1 MSRKEVIYQGLLD
14 LPVVIEDFSVSS
26 PNYFRVTNLPT
37 EFTSG
42 QNIFKFKGNPDVF
55 VEDTPIEIEIL
66 DSNGDPI
73 YFEVDLDLESS
84 EQEAIISVFITQD
97 IPPGAVEIILCGVID
112 QDANGNRISVTTQPN
127 FRWTTTVATNPSKR
141 NATEIIFNVTPSV
154 TITSST
160 GSYLDKI
167 YSGGNKFVDVTIDNL
182 DYRYVNN
189 TAVFLTSSAT
199 VTPFNSN
206 VVSAKAFI
214 SSSAISSATSLS
226 PTIPGTL
233 ATAIFSSSLSIT
245 SGSGVG
251 YLTDFIALSILNSNS
266 QYIPRQGRI
275 SSITV
280 TYEQT
285 ASAEPATENKYNLAT
300 AFFTN
305 LNPTVG
311 TVARI
316 RSYYRSA
323 GIGEYILSN
332 ETDITST
339 ETEFGFTSE
348 VVTASFAIPTV
359 HRNDRLD
366 FKFEFLNPSGIVAK
380 QSIQSL
386 NNLFL
391 GGNTYV
397 GGDDNLL
404 TGSLFVAGETGT
416 GVQLSGRNN
425 AALIRSI
432 GYTGFSNAL
441 DGSGQAGFVMYSG
454 SVQSLLTAAES
465 YAGVGLELVAN
476 SESYFRY
483 ATDNGGE
490 LDIRT
495 NKFFIGN
502 QDVFLSGSNG
512 QLEILYKSGSGA
524 GQLTK
529 FRLDTTGQVTA
540 SAFITFTGSNDSTN
554 YRMMDTSIGLID
566 GKNIGRL
573 IYYQPSTITQISQ
586 STATLQSSTGVL
598 YSTMLPSGSVTSPYL
613 AWSDITN
620 PISVYVLPYE
630 NAITIFGNAII
641 TKNTAANPNDCRL
654 GFGFRATI
662 WKPISSSLS
671 NTHTTSF
678 GLPDTSSLNSY
689 VAGKSGS
696 LNLGLNNTNLPGS
709 TTNTFD
715 STEASG
721 STKFSRPFRIVIP
734 ISSGYEDSILSI
746 SLQYNLL
753 RMYRVVNTTPGN
765 DFTFSFSIANVNVI
779 SGRALQ
785 SNTATGLSQASIL
798 EPPGTPTPA

>member
-1 MSRKEVIYQGLLD
+1 MSRKEVIYQGLLE
-14 LPVVIEDFSVSS
+14 LNVAVEDFLVSS
-26 PNYFRVTNLPT
+26 PNYFRISHLPT

-42 QNIFKFKGNPDVF
+42 QNVFKFKGNPDTF
-55 VEDTPIEIEIL
+55 IEDTPIEIEIL

-73 YFEVDLDLESS
+73 YFEIDLDLESS
-84 EQEAIISVFITQD
+84 EQEAIVSVFITQD
-97 IPPGAVEIILCGVID
+97 IPPGPVQVVLCGIID
-112 QDANGNRISVTTQPN
+112 QDAFGNRLPETMGPN
-127 FRWTTTVATNPSKR
+127 IRWTTTVATNPSKR
-141 NATEIIFNVTPSV
+141 NETEIIFNTTPSV

-160 GSYLDKI
+160 GSYLDKV
-167 YSGGNKFVDVTIDNL
+167 YSGGNKFSSATVDNIE
-182 DYRYVNN
+182 YYYVNN
-189 TAVFLTSSAT
+189 TAVFVTSSAT
-199 VTPFNSN
+199 TIAFDPN
-206 VVSAKAFI
+206 VISATVYV
-214 SSSAISSATSLS
+214 SSSVVASAVGLTPAIN
-226 PTIPGTL
+226 GTL
-233 ATAIFSSSLSIT
+233 VDSIFSSSLSIS
-245 SGSGVG
+245 SGSGVA
-251 YLTDFIALSILNSNS
+251 YLSDFLVFSINNSNS
-266 QYIPRQGRI
+266 QYIPSRGRI
-275 SSITV
+275 STIDII
-280 TYEQT
+280 YEQT
-285 ASAEPATENKYNLAT
+285 ASSEPTTENKYNLAT

-305 LNPTVG
+305 LTPTVG

-332 ETDITST
+332 ETDITRT
-339 ETEFGFTSE
+339 ESEFGFTSQ

-366 FKFEFLNPSGIVAK
+366 FKFEFINPSGLIAK

-416 GVQLSGRNN
+416 GVQLSGRDN

-432 GYTGFSNAL
+432 GYTGFENAL

-502 QDVFLSGSNG
+502 QDVFLSGSSG
-512 QLEILYKSGSGA
+512 QLEILYKSGSGG

-529 FRLDTTGQVTA
+529 FHLDTSGQVTA
-540 SAFITFTGSNDSTN
+540 SAFITFTGSNDATN
-554 YRMMDTSIGLID
+554 FRMMDTSIGLID
-566 GKNIGRL
+566 GKNIARL
-573 IYYQPSTITQISQ
+573 IYSQPTAITQVSQ
-586 STATLQSSTGVL
+586 STATQQSSLETT
-598 YSTMLPSGSVTSPYL
+598 YSTVIGSGSVTSPFL
-613 AWSDITN
+613 NWVDLTT
-620 PISVYVLPYE
+620 PISVYLLPFE

-641 TKNTAANPNDCRL
+641 TKNTDSGITDCRL
-654 GFGFRATI
+654 GFGLRATV
-662 WKPISSSLS
+662 WKPVSSSLS

-678 GLPDTSSLNSY
+678 GLPDTSSINSY
-689 VAGKSGS
+689 ITGKSGS
-696 LNLGLNNTNLPGS
+696 LNLGINNTNLPGS

-715 STEASG
+715 STDAAG
-721 STKFSRPFRIVIP
+721 TTKFSRPFRIVLTVP
-734 ISSGYEDSILSI
+734 STSEDSIVTI
-746 SLQYNLL
+746 ALQYNLL
-753 RMYRVVNTTPGN
+753 RMRRSAGLSGN
-765 DFTFSFSIANVNVI
+765 DHLFSWSIANVNVLT
-779 SGRALQ
+779 GRALQ
-785 SNTATGLSQASIL
+785 SNTTTGLSEAFAP
-798 EPPGTPTPA
+798 EPPGTPSPA

>member
-1 MSRKEVIYQGLLD
+1 MSRKEIIYQGLLE
-14 LPVVIEDFSVSS
+14 LNVAVEDFSVSS
-26 PNYFRVTNLPT
+26 PNYFRISYLPT

-42 QNIFKFKGNPDVF
+42 QNIFKFKGNPDIF

-73 YFEVDLDLESS
+73 YFEIDLDLESS
-84 EQEAIISVFITQD
+84 EQEAIVSVFITQD
-97 IPPGAVEIILCGVID
+97 IPPGPVDIVLCGIID
-112 QDANGNRISVTTQPN
+112 QDANGNRLPETMQPN
-127 FRWTTTVATNPSKR
+127 IRWTTTVATNPSKR
-141 NATEIIFNVTPSV
+141 NETEIIFNTTPSV

-160 GSYLDKI
+160 GSYLDKV
-167 YSGGNKFVDVTIDNL
+167 YSGGNKFSPATVDNVE
-182 DYRYVNN
+182 YYYVNN
-189 TAVFLTSSAT
+189 TAVFVTSSAT
-199 VTPFNSN
+199 TVAFNPN
-206 VVSAKAFI
+206 VVSATVYV
-214 SSSAISSATSLS
+214 SSSVVASAIGLT
-226 PTIPGTL
+226 PTINGTL
-233 ATAIFSSSLSIT
+233 VDSIFSSSLLIS

-251 YLTDFIALSILNSNS
+251 YLNDFLVFEINNSNS
-266 QYIPRQGRI
+266 QYIPARGRI
-275 SSITV
+275 STIDII
-280 TYEQT
+280 YEQT
-285 ASAEPATENKYNLAT
+285 ASSEPTTENKYNLAT

-305 LNPTVG
+305 LTPTVG

-323 GIGEYILSN
+323 GVGEYILSN
-332 ETDITST
+332 ETDITGT
-339 ETEFGFTSE
+339 ESEFGFTSQ

-366 FKFEFLNPSGIVAK
+366 FKFEFINPSGLVAK

-432 GYTGFSNAL
+432 GYTGFENAL
-441 DGSGQAGFVMYSG
+441 NGSGQAGFVMYSG

-476 SESYFRY
+476 SESFFRY

-524 GQLTK
+524 SQLTK
-529 FRLDTTGQVTA
+529 FHLDTTGQVTA
-540 SAFITFTGSNDSTN
+540 SAFITFTGSNDATN

-573 IYYQPSTITQISQ
+573 IYYQPSAITQISQ
-586 STATLQSSTGVL
+586 STAALQSSTGVL

-613 AWSDITN
+613 TWTDITN

-654 GFGFRATI
+654 GFGLRATI
-662 WKPISSSLS
+662 WKPVSSSLS
-671 NTHTTSF
+671 STHTTSF
-678 GLPDTSSLNSY
+678 GLPDTSSINSY

-696 LNLGLNNTNLPGS
+696 LNLGSNNTDLPGS
-709 TTNTFD
+709 TINTFN
-715 STEASG
+715 STDAAG
-721 STKFSRPFRIVIP
+721 TTKFSRPFRIVIP
-734 ISSGYEDSILSI
+734 ISSGFEDSILSI

-753 RMYRVVNTTPGN
+753 RMYEVVNTTPGS
-765 DFTFSFSIANVNVI
+765 DFTFSWSIANINVV

-785 SNTATGLSQASIL
+785 SNTTTGLSQAAII
-798 EPPGTPTPA
+798 EPPGTPSPA

>member
-14 LPVVIEDFSVSS
+14 LPVAVEDFSVSS

-97 IPPGAVEIILCGVID
+97 IPPGPVEIILCGVID

-154 TITSST
+154 TVTSST

-199 VTPFNSN
+199 VTPFNPN

-233 ATAIFSSSLSIT
+233 ATTIFTSSLSIT

-316 RSYYRSA
+316 RSYYRSS

-490 LDIRT
+490 LDVRT
-495 NKFFIGN
+495 NKFFLGN
-502 QDVFLSGSNG
+502 DQIYISGSNG
-512 QLEILYKSGSGA
+512 NVEISSSNFHLTAAGDVIASDGEFRGTNLADLYIYRNS
-524 GQLTK
+524 
-529 FRLDTTGQVTA
+529 
-540 SAFITFTGSNDSTN
+540 IIDSTN
-554 YRMMDTSIGLID
+554 NQLSEFSSSGQNFVSLNLTGSHDPVLNTTGPSMFIRINPGSKLANFPLGAIVMHPSNSIWNSPGNKYQSFGATIILEAATTFYISINKGPHQTPD
-566 GKNIGRL
+566 SDIVSDVGDIFYPMFRTYTIGANT
-573 IYYQPSTITQISQ
+573 YNNTMKITVGTRILLAQ
-586 STATLQSSTGVL
+586 STFDWKIMSLSATDAGNVLFSHGLEAGAVTGSTLQL
-598 YSTMLPSGSVTSPYL
+598 
-613 AWSDITN
+613 TN
-620 PISVYVLPYE
+620 L
-630 NAITIFGNAII
+630 
-641 TKNTAANPNDCRL
+641 
-654 GFGFRATI
+654 
-662 WKPISSSLS
+662 PISSASL
-671 NTHTTSF
+671 
-678 GLPDTSSLNSY
+678 
-689 VAGKSGS
+689 A
-696 LNLGLNNTNLPGS
+696 
-709 TTNTFD
+709 
-715 STEASG
+715 
-721 STKFSRPFRIVIP
+721 
-734 ISSGYEDSILSI
+734 
-746 SLQYNLL
+746 
-753 RMYRVVNTTPGN
+753 
-765 DFTFSFSIANVNVI
+765 
-779 SGRALQ
+779 
-785 SNTATGLSQASIL
+785 
-798 EPPGTPTPA
+798 PGTVWNDSGTLKIA

>member
-199 VTPFNSN
+199 VTPFNPN

-233 ATAIFSSSLSIT
+233 ATAIFTSSLSIT

-300 AFFTN
+300 VFFTN

-316 RSYYRSA
+316 RSYYRSS

-339 ETEFGFTSE
+339 ETEFGFTAE

-366 FKFEFLNPSGIVAK
+366 FKFEFINPSGIVAK

-441 DGSGQAGFVMYSG
+441 DGTGQAGFVMYSG

-490 LDIRT
+490 LDVRT
-495 NKFFIGN
+495 NKFFLGN
-502 QDVFLSGSNG
+502 DQIYISGSNG
-512 QLEILYKSGSGA
+512 NVEISSSNF
-524 GQLTK
+524 QLTAAGDVIASDGE
-529 FRLDTTGQVTA
+529 FRGTNLADLYIYRN
-540 SAFITFTGSNDSTN
+540 SIIDSTN
-554 YRMMDTSIGLID
+554 NQLSEFSSSGQNFVSLNLTGSYDPALNTTGPATFIRI
-566 GKNIGRL
+566 N
-573 IYYQPSTITQISQ
+573 PSTKLANFPLGAIVMHPSNSIWSAPGNKYQNFGATIILEAATTFYIAAGIGPHQTPDSDIVSNPGDIFYPMFRTYTIGGNTYNNTMKVTSGTRILLAQ
-586 STATLQSSTGVL
+586 STFDWKIISLSATDAGNVLFSHGLEAGAVTGSTLQL
-598 YSTMLPSGSVTSPYL
+598 
-613 AWSDITN
+613 TN
-620 PISVYVLPYE
+620 L
-630 NAITIFGNAII
+630 
-641 TKNTAANPNDCRL
+641 
-654 GFGFRATI
+654 
-662 WKPISSSLS
+662 PISSV
-671 NTHTTSF
+671 
-678 GLPDTSSLNSY
+678 GL
-689 VAGKSGS
+689 A
-696 LNLGLNNTNLPGS
+696 
-709 TTNTFD
+709 
-715 STEASG
+715 
-721 STKFSRPFRIVIP
+721 
-734 ISSGYEDSILSI
+734 
-746 SLQYNLL
+746 
-753 RMYRVVNTTPGN
+753 
-765 DFTFSFSIANVNVI
+765 
-779 SGRALQ
+779 
-785 SNTATGLSQASIL
+785 
-798 EPPGTPTPA
+798 PGTVWNDSGTLKIA